1 MDTNKPQLT
10 DYHVML
16 FNALTLTMLAE
27 SATIDVYDYKQ
38 AIHEQQAKAKYIEIE
53 NEAILLGQQY
63 NKDLKLLKKQIF
75 NDNGNLKIAK
85 SCKILLNN
93 ARVNLTK
100 ASEQQTRDLSIR
112 SFDVVNSM
120 LHKVPEI
127 YNALILL
134 TDEQKTVIASNV
146 AKFTKLNMERQ

>member
-1 MDTNKPQLT
+1 MDLAKPQLT
-10 DYHVML
+10 EYHVML

-27 SATIDVYDYKQ
+27 SATIDVY
-38 AIHEQQAKAKYIEIE
+38 KYINDIQEREIAIE
-53 NEAILLGQQY
+53 LSQVQYQGLNEQALKILRK
-63 NKDLKLLKKQIF
+63 NILKKKDKTTVA
-75 NDNGNLKIAK
+75 N
-85 SCKILLNN
+85 SCKLLLNN

-112 SFDVVNSM
+112 SFDVVNAM

-134 TDEQKTVIASNV
+134 TDEQKTVIANNV
-146 AKFTKLNMERQ
+146 AKFTKLNRERLDD